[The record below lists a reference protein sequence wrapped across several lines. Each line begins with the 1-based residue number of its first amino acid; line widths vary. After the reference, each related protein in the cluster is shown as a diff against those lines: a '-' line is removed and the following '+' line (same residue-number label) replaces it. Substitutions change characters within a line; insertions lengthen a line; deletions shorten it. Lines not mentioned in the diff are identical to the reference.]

1 MKETLESGKKNPL
14 NFRLDFGLYRQN
26 LGPQFF
32 LSVLPVLDFRNSC
45 KLSLHATSR
54 KTKETNLRK
63 WQKT

>member
-1 MKETLESGKKNPL
+1 MKETLESGKKNP
-14 NFRLDFGLYRQN
+14 NFRLDFGLFRQN
-26 LGPQFF
+26 MGPQFF

-54 KTKETNLRK
+54 KTNETNLRK